1 MVPRRQVCP
10 KRHCLVV
17 LLLWHT
23 HGFSFLFSVIM
34 VLVEG
39 AEGRGT
45 GTGPFFLIF
54 LWKWKSGSS
63 VALPPSVA
71 FSPQWPGAFYLPSG
85 IVCWAL
91 LQLSS
96 LSFPFPLL
104 LLLLLSRFSRVQLCA
119 TPETAAT

>member
-23 HGFSFLFSVIM
+23 HGFSFLFSVMM

-71 FSPQWPGAFYLPSG
+71 FSPQWPSASIFRQALHVGLCFGFLP
-85 IVCWAL
+85 
-91 LQLSS
+91 
-96 LSFPFPLL
+96 FPFL
-104 LLLLLSRFSRVQLCA
+104 FH
-119 TPETAAT
+119 